1 MTCVIGYIDKAKNK
15 LYIGADSGL
24 TATHYLNGDIQIF
37 SEDTKIEGFSVE
49 GISEWIYK
57 LISNRFPLDEML
69 DGYDETAESFKECV
83 ADALE
88 ELGMYDNT
96 GNRS

>member
-1 MTCVIGYIDKAKNK
+1 MVQNIV
-15 LYIGADSGL
+15 L
-24 TATHYLNGDIQIF
+24 
-37 SEDTKIEGFSVE
+37 V
-49 GISEWIYK
+49 
-57 LISNRFPLDEML
+57 SNRIPLDEML
-69 DGYDETAESFKECV
+69 DGYDETPESFKECV